1 MFTNDELR
9 RIERHIFEYNNSI
22 TVTQQ
27 DAVLHTLMSILN
39 DKLPHL
45 TPNRLVH
52 IMGEMHPE
60 LNLGFISTFTAH
72 TTPIITRFPVRSP
85 PPPALP
91 RQSIADLI
99 RNRTELANAERRS
112 AERLAKIENIRQK
125 ATRNTSEERYTN
137 DRFSIDRSIK
147 LIRSRVDEIH
157 KHSTDNQYSTNPPKK
172 TQPRPT
178 KPLHWMDTLEQEC
191 FRNITD
197 EQQNEIILA
206 YDKMQ
211 NSGSQATYPT
221 RLKVLLSQM
230 PETKKLEIFKK
241 LENIIPGIGE
251 GPKYTSWVDA
261 IVRIPFGKFT
271 ELPCNHDNS
280 PDITKFLTNAR
291 SKFDQEV
298 YGHDNVKDEFISV
311 LASWIRTGQ
320 SSEYGNVIG
329 LTGPIGV
336 GKCLSNDTKVPLWT
350 GGFKFAKNILPG
362 DLLIG
367 DDSSP
372 RTVQTICKG
381 VDEMYTVHQNNGE
394 SYTVNQPHIL
404 SLKISGHRSCSW
416 IQHKQVYRVTWF
428 NRDTTAFTD
437 KTFYLD
443 KGNNLAE
450 KKTQAHK
457 AALYFRQSID
467 PNDILDIPVN
477 EYLQLSKTTQ
487 SLLKGFKVRV
497 DFPTSPVLV
506 NPYSLGLW
514 LGDTTSSSSNKF
526 LSSHEA
532 TRGKNNLLTAL
543 ITLNLLNNKHIP
555 ISYLHNDRETRLQL
569 LAGLIDTHGSISPHD
584 RAEITL
590 QNQQLATDIAYLARS
605 LGLYTYLK
613 QGETKSGLY
622 HKCIISGDLSVLLR
636 RPPNR
641 RTQLV
646 GRSPIRRTRIVPLTD
661 VLHTEIT
668 VQHIG
673 KGAYSGFT
681 LDGNRRFLLNDF
693 TVTHNTTLVKEGLAK
708 ILNRPFYFI
717 SLGGSSNGSM
727 LTGHGY
733 TYEGACCG
741 EISHGLMESEC
752 MDPVFYFDELDKV
765 ATGSRGEEIIHTLI
779 HLTDPAQNT
788 EFADR
793 YFAGIPI
800 DVSKALFV
808 FSYNNKESINPI
820 LRDRIHEICLEDF
833 KSEEKA
839 SIARTHIIPK
849 INQSL
854 GLTEDLY
861 QFAPGALEHLA
872 ELCNQS
878 TGLRL
883 LKTILIRLLRFLNVA
898 ILTEGQLIIN
908 LDEKLFNQD
917 DRSIVI
923 TKEILATLFKE
934 HQKGQSPDKPP
945 EMMYM

>member
-1 MFTNDELR
+1 MFSTDELQ
-9 RIERHIFEYNNSI
+9 RIERHIFEYHNSL
-22 TVTQQ
+22 TVTHQ
-27 DAVLHTLMSILN
+27 DAALRTLMRILN
-39 DKLPHL
+39 DKFPYLSPD
-45 TPNRLVH
+45 RLIR
-52 IMGEMHPE
+52 IMREMHPE
-60 LNLGFISTFTAH
+60 LNLGFIATFTEY
-72 TTPIITRFPVRSP
+72 TTPIPIITRFPVRLP
-85 PPPALP
+85 PPPVRP
-91 RQSIADLI
+91 RKSIADLI
-99 RNRTELANAERRS
+99 RARTESSTEQLRDLERRS
-112 AERLAKIENIRQK
+112 AERYAQIDNIRQQV
-125 ATRNTSEERYTN
+125 AIDESEEHSN
-137 DRFSIDRSIK
+137 DRSIK
-147 LIRSRVDEIH
+147 LLRQIRSRMDEIY
-157 KHSTDNQYSTNPPKK
+157 KIPTDNQYTTKLPENPTPH
-172 TQPRPT
+172 RPA
-178 KPLHWMDTLEQEC
+178 HGEHAWMDSHEREC
-191 FRNITD
+191 FKNITND
-197 EQQNEIILA
+197 QQDEIILA

-211 NSGSQATYPT
+211 ESASLATYPT

-230 PETKKLEIFKK
+230 PETKKLEIFNK
-241 LENIIPGIGE
+241 LENLIPGIGE

-261 IVRIPFGKFT
+261 IVRLPFGKFT
-271 ELPCNHDNS
+271 ELPCNPDKS
-280 PDITKFLTNAR
+280 PDVTKFLTNAR

-320 SSEYGNVIG
+320 SNEYGNVIG
-329 LTGPIGV
+329 VTGPIGV
-336 GKCLSNDTKVPLWT
+336 GKCLSDDTKVPLWT
-350 GGFKFAKNILPG
+350 GGFKLAKDILPG

-381 VDEMYTVHQNNGE
+381 EDEMYRVRQNEGE

-416 IQHKQVYRVTWF
+416 IQDKQVYRVTWF

-443 KGNNLAE
+443 KGNSLAE
-450 KKTQAHK
+450 KKTHAHA
-457 AALYFRQSID
+457 AALYFRESID

-497 DFPTSPVLV
+497 DFPTAPVLID
-506 NPYSLGLW
+506 PYFLGVW
-514 LGDTTSSSSNKF
+514 LGHNTPEHL
-526 LSSHEA
+526 LSSHESN
-532 TRGKNNLLTAL
+532 RGQNNLLNPL
-543 ITLNLLNNKHIP
+543 ITLDLLNNKHIP
-555 ISYLHNDRETRLQL
+555 ISYLHNDRQTRLQL
-569 LAGLIDTHGSISPHD
+569 LAGLIDTDGFFNQASY
-584 RAEITL
+584 EITL
-590 QNQQLATDIAYLARS
+590 KNEQLATDITYLARS
-605 LGLYTYLK
+605 LGFYTSLK
-613 QGETKSGLY
+613 KDVTKSAVY
-622 HKCIISGDLSVLLR
+622 YKSIISGDLSSLPVLLGHS
-636 RPPNR
+636 
-641 RTQLV
+641 QLV
-646 GRSPIRRTRIVPLTD
+646 PLKNTATRKD
-661 VLHTEIT
+661 VLSTGIT

-673 KGAYSGFT
+673 KGGYSGFT
-681 LDGNRRFLLNDF
+681 LDGNRRFLLYDF

-741 EISHGLMESEC
+741 EVSRGLMESGC

-908 LDEKLFNQD
+908 LDEKLFNQKNP
-917 DRSIVI
+917 SIVI